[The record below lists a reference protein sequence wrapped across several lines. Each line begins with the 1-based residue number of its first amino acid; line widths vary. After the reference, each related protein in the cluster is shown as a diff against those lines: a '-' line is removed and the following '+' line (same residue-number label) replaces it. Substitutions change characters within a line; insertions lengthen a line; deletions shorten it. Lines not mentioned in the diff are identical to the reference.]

1 MKPGAGC
8 RIGLH
13 QLSPGSR
20 SIVAFTGGAALPG
33 IDKSPAAESMNMAV
47 RVRVW
52 ISGLVQGVGFR
63 WAVEDEAR
71 AEGVTGWVR
80 NLPDGRVEAVF
91 EGDEVPVR
99 RVVEFCRGGP
109 ALARVDDVEAVRE
122 EYSGEFEG
130 FSIRR

>member
-33 IDKSPAAESMNMAV
+33 IDKSPAAELMNMAV
-47 RVRVW
+47 RVRVR

-63 WAVEDEAR
+63 WAVEDEPR
-71 AEGVTGWVR
+71 PKESRMGQEPPGWTR
-80 NLPDGRVEAVF
+80 AVF
-91 EGDEVPVR
+91 EGEEGAVR
-99 RVVEFCRGGP
+99 RVVEFCRRGP
-109 ALARVDDVEAVRE
+109 ALARIDDVQMVHE

>member
-1 MKPGAGC
+1 M
-8 RIGLH
+8 
-13 QLSPGSR
+13 
-20 SIVAFTGGAALPG
+20 AFTGGAALPG
-33 IDKSPAAESMNMAV
+33 IDKSPAAELMNMAV
-47 RVRVW
+47 RVRVR

-63 WAVEDEAR
+63 WAVEDEAQ

-99 RVVEFCRGGP
+99 RVVEFCRRGP
-109 ALARVDDVEAVRE
+109 ARARVDDVEEVRE